1 MSMLSRLKSLFHT
14 ICKSRTFIH
23 SIHNNY
29 GRVSSGVKV
38 KIIGEAIVGEDV
50 VIGAKGID
58 LFERSQIIVTEG
70 AKLKIGNHV
79 GMTSVSIFCKEAITI
94 EDYVNI
100 GAGCL
105 IMDSNFHNTDWR
117 FRENRVNDVSTAV
130 NSPVIVRDHVFIGAR
145 CIINKGVTIGARS
158 IIASGSIVIH
168 DIPEDC
174 IAGGNPCKVIKS
186 LK

>member
-1 MSMLSRLKSLFHT
+1 
-14 ICKSRTFIH
+14 
-23 SIHNNY
+23 
-29 GRVSSGVKV
+29 
-38 KIIGEAIVGEDV
+38 
-50 VIGAKGID
+50 
-58 LFERSQIIVTEG
+58 
-70 AKLKIGNHV
+70 
-79 GMTSVSIFCKEAITI
+79 
-94 EDYVNI
+94 
-100 GAGCL
+100 
-105 IMDSNFHNTDWR
+105 MDSNFHNTDWR
-117 FRENRVNDVSTAV
+117 IRENRVNDVSTAV